1 MQRAICRGIFAPA
14 QPDFLAAS
22 VRDFLSG
29 AYTSS
34 FAGQSR
40 PLAFATAP
48 SSTSRQ
54 TGGYAADLAL
64 LAIGGSALL
73 IAIILW
79 FDNAQGGLTGNGV
92 FKSLELKPWVVD
104 PAHAPLYPSNYLFYP
119 AYGALCRGLDLLG
132 VFAGDPR
139 RQITIL
145 NAVSASLCLCAVYLM
160 VRALTADRLVA
171 LLAALFHISS
181 SFVMFLAIVNEDIL
195 PSYTLLFASM
205 ALASVWFA
213 RPTAVRVVA
222 VAALFSIAWLFEWRL
237 MFPTL
242 PAMLAA
248 LWFCE
253 ARPARRLAWIALFLA
268 TMGATAVVVAAAWQG
283 HNSAV
288 GPIDLIW
295 TGKAVRSVWAGFSWP
310 KVGYLWD
317 GMVAYLLGAGVAAIP
332 GIPGW
337 DIWRYTASVWMLAI
351 AAVAVPMLWHQR
363 HDPRARALAA
373 IFGVTFAAGSVFNLY
388 SQPQDPQMQINVM
401 AWLTPGWM
409 LVLLAAHKRWGR
421 QGLAALAGLTVTL
434 IAYNVWSLAP
444 LRGLDGKW
452 QQAIERLEKEADPAR
467 TVFVLHDFDWAM
479 IYASLHWGTA
489 EPGVDTLG
497 PAPQAVPKFKWIGFT
512 GQVLRHPEWSTEAH
526 VADLRRQIDRALE
539 LGYEV
544 LLARLWPMEQKQLET
559 ETGMVADSARLAAL
573 HRMLR
578 TDYTATLA
586 FDDPVAGPFHRL
598 RRASGR

>member
-1 MQRAICRGIFAPA
+1 MVFTGTSTRSSPRG
-14 QPDFLAAS
+14 DH
-22 VRDFLSG
+22 
-29 AYTSS
+29 
-34 FAGQSR
+34 
-40 PLAFATAP
+40 
-48 SSTSRQ
+48 
-54 TGGYAADLAL
+54 AADLAL
-64 LAIGGSALL
+64 LAVGGSALL
-73 IAIILW
+73 IALILW

-92 FKSLELKPWVVD
+92 FKSLELKPWVTD
-104 PAHAPLYPSNYLFYP
+104 PASAPLYPANYLFYP
-119 AYGALCRGLDLLG
+119 VYGALCRVLDLLG

-160 VRALTADRLVA
+160 VRAVTGDRLVA
-171 LLAALFHISS
+171 LLTALFHIAS
-181 SFVMFLAIVNEDIL
+181 SFVMVLAIVNEDIL
-195 PSYTLLFASM
+195 PSYTLLFAAM
-205 ALASVWFA
+205 ALGAVWFA
-213 RPTAVRVVA
+213 RPTVARVVA
-222 VAALFSIAWLFEWRL
+222 VAALFSLAWLFEWRL

-248 LWFCE
+248 LWLCE
-253 ARPARRLAWIALFLA
+253 RRVPKRFAWIALFLA
-268 TMGATAVVVAAAWQG
+268 TMLAMACIAALVTLGHKGAA
-283 HNSAV
+283 
-288 GPIDLIW
+288 GPLDLLW
-295 TGKAVRSVWAGFSWP
+295 TGKAVNSVWAGFTWP

-337 DIWRYTASVWMLAI
+337 DIWRYTSTLWMLAI
-351 AAVAVPMLWHQR
+351 AAVAIPMLWRQR
-363 HDPRARALAA
+363 HDSRAVALAVV
-373 IFGVTFAAGSVFNLY
+373 FGVTFLAGSVFNLY

-409 LVLLAAHKRWGR
+409 LVLLAAEKRWGR
-421 QGLAALAGLTVTL
+421 RGLAALAGLTVTL

-452 QQAIERLEKEADPAR
+452 QQAIERLEKEADPQR

-489 EPGVDTLG
+489 EPGVDTLR
-497 PAPQAVPKFKWIGFT
+497 PAPQALPKFKWIGFT
-512 GQVLRHPEWSTEAH
+512 GQVLRHPEWTTEAH

-559 ETGMVADSARLAAL
+559 ETGMVADSQRLAAL

-598 RRASGR
+598 RRAPGR